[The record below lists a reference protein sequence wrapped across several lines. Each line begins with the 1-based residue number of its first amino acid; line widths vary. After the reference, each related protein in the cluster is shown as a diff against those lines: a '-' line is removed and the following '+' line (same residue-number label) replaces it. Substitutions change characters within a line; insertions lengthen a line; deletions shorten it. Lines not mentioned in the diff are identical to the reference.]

1 MQANLN
7 TLIQAIH
14 DSPTRAVIVTAGA
27 GSQALADLLAV
38 GGASRTLIE
47 GVIPYSTAAF
57 DEFLT
62 RTPDQYTAPATA
74 RLLAGR
80 ALTRGRWLEGTDR
93 PIVGVSCTASIASDR
108 PKRGE
113 HRAYVAVWQPE
124 QLVEYDLHLAKG
136 ARDRMGEETV
146 VSHLLLNALAAA
158 CGRAEA
164 LDLALGPGDAL
175 QTQQVD
181 FAPLAEQLQRGEID
195 HFGLTADGL
204 IASTRPP
211 IILSGSFNPLH
222 EGHLGMAAAA
232 SQLLGHP
239 TTFEL
244 SAVNVDKPPLPA
256 PTVLARMAQFAGR
269 FGVFASTAPTYVQ
282 KARLYPGVTFVVGY
296 DTAVRIFD
304 PRYYGGDAAAMQAA
318 LDELREYGC
327 RFLVAGRTDAG
338 GIFRSLAEI
347 PIPAP
352 YRDMFQPIP
361 PELFRSDLSSSQ
373 LRATGARGSR

>member
-1 MQANLN
+1 MLERVHR
-7 TLIQAIH
+7 LIQAIH
-14 DSPTRAVIVTAGA
+14 DTPTRAVIVTAGA

-47 GVIPYSTAAF
+47 GLIPYSTAAF
-57 DEFLT
+57 DNFLA

-80 ALTRGRWLEGTDR
+80 ALTRGRWLEGTER
-93 PIVGVSCTASIASDR
+93 PLVGVGCTASVASDR

-124 QLVEYDLHLAKG
+124 RLIAYDLHLAKG
-136 ARDRMGEETV
+136 ARDRTGEEML
-146 VSHLLLNALAAA
+146 VSHLILNSLAAA
-158 CGRAEA
+158 SRLEEL
-164 LDLALGPGDAL
+164 LDLELVSGDRL
-175 QTQQVD
+175 QTNQVE

-204 IASTRPP
+204 VAQARPP
-211 IILSGSFNPLH
+211 ILLSGSFNPLH
-222 EGHLGMAAAA
+222 EGHLGMAEAA
-232 SQLLGHP
+232 SHLLGQP
-239 TTFEL
+239 VAFEL

-256 PTVLARMAQFAGR
+256 PTVLARIAQFAGR
-269 FGVFASTAPTYVQ
+269 FSVFVSTAPTYVQ

-304 PRYYGGDAAAMQAA
+304 PRYYGDDAAAMQAA
-318 LDELREYGC
+318 LDELRAHGC
-327 RFLVAGRTDAG
+327 CFLVAGRTDAQ

-347 PIPAP
+347 PIPTA
-352 YRDMFQPIP
+352 YRDLFQAIP
-361 PELFRSDLSSSQ
+361 SDLFRSDLSSSQ
-373 LRATGARGSR
+373 LRAAGARGSR